1 MLKYLVGTFND
12 NDGTFAAPFIIV
24 HAKSRSDACIRYNK
38 HLNLVPPKARVMALV
53 TLFGPFNLDDFCS
66 HSKAVEALNN
76 VSEEL
81 Q

>member
-12 NDGTFAAPFIIV
+12 NDRTFVTPFIIV

-53 TLFGPFNLDDFCS
+53 TLLGPFNMDDLCS
-66 HSKAVEALNN
+66 HSKAVEALDN
-76 VSEEL
+76 VSEEI